1 MYHFV
6 QTSLEA
12 ERKPQRRR
20 EKSKAH
26 PLFLPRRKAQTQE
39 KKGNRASVS
48 ASSTLNECDRT
59 FSTSSSLCSCSS
71 SNTNSRSETSDDT
84 PGSFVNTFPR
94 AANTSDPIRVKCREM
109 LANALQT
116 GGKPAAVAFA
126 LNVACD
132 FFVYPPLSVSLPT
145 SDDYIA
151 IGADCDELGAQIEDY
166 ILAAEAQSGYIT
178 TSSQHKCVMDRVYL
192 FIIIN
197 LLDTFL
203 FIGSPHGND

>member
-6 QTSLEA
+6 QTSLEV

-26 PLFLPRRKAQTQE
+26 PLFPPRRKAQTQE
-39 KKGNRASVS
+39 KKGNKASIS
-48 ASSTLNECDRT
+48 ASSTLNECGARSDIY
-59 FSTSSSLCSCSS
+59 TSSSFCSCSS

-116 GGKPAAVAFA
+116 GGKPAAVAFV
-126 LNVACD
+126 LNVACV
-132 FFVYPPLSVSLPT
+132 FFVFFTHLSPYPSRPQTITSQSVRIVTNLERRSKTISFPQKRKVVISEHHLNT
-145 SDDYIA
+145 
-151 IGADCDELGAQIEDY
+151 
-166 ILAAEAQSGYIT
+166 
-178 TSSQHKCVMDRVYL
+178 RV
-192 FIIIN
+192 
-197 LLDTFL
+197 
-203 FIGSPHGND
+203 